1 MELAFAISE
10 DGSEIQL
17 ILMLLYI
24 HDKIPV
30 YGIV

>member
-1 MELAFAISE
+1 MELAFPISE
-10 DGSEIQL
+10 DGPEIQL

-24 HDKIPV
+24 RDKIPV